1 LHGKDILNAS
11 DFVKELRENDSNVRL
26 YEVKPE
32 EIAKKQN
39 IIPSKLPTV
48 PGTHKL
54 HQIIYSS
61 KGVIF
66 FRAISCYCGVNEP
79 HEHHKLTKFVFPMKE
94 VKYAN
99 KNVKNTNKNVKTQSK
114 NDNKATKVMKEP
126 PIPVVTPVEVQAD
139 IHTEPNRADFFD
151 DCLENFIQCSSYEGL
166 KEMCHDVNRKMN
178 IWPIDHAKL
187 ATIVNSGLSVDQKTM
202 DIYPDDVQQTYV
214 TFPVSVKADGN
225 CLPYSG
231 SVLAFGKDSHATEI
245 RVRIIIEQ
253 ALNEQYYLDQT
264 NLEKGLKESPRYD
277 IKKTFAMHSDE
288 YRHGTDHLNVQT
300 TIQQIYQREVMK
312 IRQHMAD
319 LCSVVYITTENIF
332 DLSETW

>member
-1 LHGKDILNAS
+1 
-11 DFVKELRENDSNVRL
+11 
-26 YEVKPE
+26 
-32 EIAKKQN
+32 
-39 IIPSKLPTV
+39 
-48 PGTHKL
+48 
-54 HQIIYSS
+54 
-61 KGVIF
+61 
-66 FRAISCYCGVNEP
+66 
-79 HEHHKLTKFVFPMKE
+79 
-94 VKYAN
+94 
-99 KNVKNTNKNVKTQSK
+99 
-114 NDNKATKVMKEP
+114 MKEP

-300 TIQQIYQREVMK
+300 TIQQIYQREVIK
-312 IRQHMAD
+312 IRQRNSYMGIWQIFALSSILQQKIFSIYPKLGNINVRRD
-319 LCSVVYITTENIF
+319 LHRLVYPRENHSVLKTEF
-332 DLSETW
+332 CTLCGQVQD